1 MNSLKIKDLVTIGVF
16 AVLYFVVMF
25 AVGMIGVIPILF
37 LCYPTILG
45 IFSGVLVLFFMMKE
59 QKPFAL
65 LIFGM
70 ISPLGMFFFGHTF
83 YMPLLAFVSVALAEL
98 IRRILGYHSVKGN
111 MISFAVF
118 NTWICASLMQMLLA
132 KEKYMEMC
140 QMMGDE
146 YAEKLEKLISA
157 PTMLLV
163 YVGAFVGGIIGAFIA
178 RAMLKKHFQKAGLI

>member
-1 MNSLKIKDLVTIGVF
+1 
-16 AVLYFVVMF
+16 
-25 AVGMIGVIPILF
+25 
-37 LCYPTILG
+37 
-45 IFSGVLVLFFMMKE
+45 
-59 QKPFAL
+59 
-65 LIFGM
+65 
-70 ISPLGMFFFGHTF
+70 
-83 YMPLLAFVSVALAEL
+83 MPLLALVSVVLAEL
-98 IRRILGYHSVKGN
+98 IRRILGYHSVKGA